1 MAALRKLIYA
11 YEQDQRTRMLLYDRS
26 LRSTFYLYIIKSQFN
41 VLGPKISIY
50 QYSDIIMMLT
60 HAYTEKNQST
70 GE

>member
-11 YEQDQRTRMLLYDRS
+11 HEQDQRTRMLLYDRS

-50 QYSDIIMMLT
+50 HYDANTCI
-60 HAYTEKNQST
+60 HREKP
-70 GE
+70 EHR